1 MKKELLIFGAYGALG
16 IGVTKVLIEKNFDG
30 VYLFGS
36 HIDDKTKVVKENV
49 KNITVNDLSVEKNV
63 VEAFS
68 NINPG
73 ADKTLFL
80 FSTVGGFTG
89 GKFLWETDES
99 DMEKMFNINLKTN
112 FLLAKHFSKLVKES
126 AGGSIC
132 FTSAYTGS
140 HAEAKKGAYG
150 ISKSALNHLVK
161 TLALEG
167 KEINLSVNAVAPY
180 IIDTHANREWMQ
192 SGNFSEWTKPEEI
205 AEHIYGLVNS
215 YNSISGN
222 IIELKGRFEKI
233 TPD

>member
-16 IGVTKVLIEKNFDG
+16 IGVTKILIEKNFDG

-36 HIDDKTKVVKENV
+36 HIDDNAKIVQQNV
-49 KNITVNDLSVEKNV
+49 KNIIVNDLSVEKNV
-63 VEAFS
+63 IEAFS
-68 NINPG
+68 HINPG

-99 DMEKMFNINLKTN
+99 EWEKMFNINLKTN
-112 FLLAKHFSKLVKES
+112 FFLAKYFSKLVKES

-161 TLALEG
+161 SLALEG

-180 IIDTHANREWMQ
+180 IIDTPANREWMK
-192 SGNFSEWTKPEEI
+192 SGNFNEWAKPEEI
-205 AEHIYGLVNS
+205 GEYIFSLFS
-215 YNSISGN
+215 SFNSITGN

-233 TPD
+233 EPG